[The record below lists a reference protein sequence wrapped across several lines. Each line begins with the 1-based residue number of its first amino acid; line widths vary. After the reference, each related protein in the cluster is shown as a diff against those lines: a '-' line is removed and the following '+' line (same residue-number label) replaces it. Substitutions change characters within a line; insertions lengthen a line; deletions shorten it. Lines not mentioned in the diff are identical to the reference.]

1 MENVVWFLTGNAGK
15 VEEASHHFAPL
26 GYEVRQLK
34 VENDA
39 IVEPQAADLETVA
52 HAKLDQAMAHLPS
65 PSSMMMVEDA
75 GLFVDALNGFP
86 GVFSAHALNTIGT
99 VGVLRLLSH
108 LSSEDPVQS
117 KRLRSARFE
126 AVAVLWN
133 GERTVVGHG
142 VCPGSIATE
151 PQGEGGFGFDP
162 IFIPADLD
170 ADGEALPPDV
180 LGEVST
186 HGQTFGAVELGVKH
200 RFSHRRRALEDLL
213 RQLPDRS

>member
-34 VENDA
+34 VENAA

-52 HAKLDQAMAHLPS
+52 QAKLDQAMAHLPS
-65 PSSMMMVEDA
+65 PTSMMMVEDA

-108 LSSEDPVQS
+108 LTSEDPVQS

-126 AVAVLWN
+126 AVAALWN

-151 PQGEGGFGFDP
+151 LQGEGGFGFDP

-186 HGQTFGAVELGVKH
+186 HGQTFGAVKLTIKH

>member
-15 VEEASHHFAPL
+15 VEEARHHFAPL

-34 VENDA
+34 VEDDA

-52 HAKLDQAMAHLPS
+52 QAKLNQAMAHLPS
-65 PSSMMMVEDA
+65 SSSMMLVEDA

-86 GVFSAHALNTIGT
+86 GVFSAHAMNTIGT

-117 KRLRSARFE
+117 KRLRAARFE

-151 PQGEGGFGFDP
+151 SHGEGGFGFDP

-170 ADGEALPPDV
+170 ADGEALPP
-180 LGEVST
+180 
-186 HGQTFGAVELGVKH
+186 
-200 RFSHRRRALEDLL
+200 
-213 RQLPDRS
+213 